1 MSTQTAISR
10 TFGNKSPTFEAN
22 VRSGAVAPSLIGD
35 DFVVTQMAIPDSPRQ
50 TINSPHR
57 GTSLGRQ
64 VAQHLRSRIMQG
76 EFIPGARMPSETQ
89 IAQEYRVSRV
99 TVRTAV
105 KLLESQGL
113 VDVRHGSGTFVCDFG
128 TGIKAGIQELRSIT
142 ETIRE
147 MGFTPSM
154 ERHKGEVRPA
164 SAHERTRLG
173 LGADEEIFELQR
185 AIFADGDVVAYSY
198 DVIPTSGLT
207 KLTIEHMGQGSVFDV
222 FDTLGIHPARAI
234 AELHAVSSQDV
245 AWGSQQPEQGL
256 FLLLDQ
262 VHFDEVGRPFMYSKT
277 YFVEGRFQF
286 VILRTR

>member
-1 MSTQTAISR
+1 MSTQTAIS
-10 TFGNKSPTFEAN
+10 PTFETKL
-22 VRSGAVAPSLIGD
+22 RSSAIVPAYMRD
-35 DFVVTQMAIPDSPRQ
+35 DFAVTQMAMPDSPRQ
-50 TINSPHR
+50 AINSRH
-57 GTSLGRQ
+57 GGSSLGRQ

-76 EFIPGARMPSETQ
+76 EFTPGARMPSETQ
-89 IAQEYRVSRV
+89 IAQEYAVSRV

-154 ERHKGEVRPA
+154 ERHKREVRPA
-164 SAHERTRLG
+164 SDHERTRLDLNDG
-173 LGADEEIFELQR
+173 EEILELQR
-185 AIFADGDVVAYSY
+185 AIFADGDVVAYFY

-207 KLTIEHMGQGSVFDV
+207 ELTIEQMGQESVFGV
-222 FDTLGIHPARAI
+222 FDTLGIHPARAV
-234 AELHAVSSQDV
+234 AELHAVSSHDI
-245 AWGSQQPEQGL
+245 AWGSQQPDQGL

-262 VHFDEVGRPFMYSKT
+262 VHFDHVGRPFMYSKT